1 MLDIKKIV
9 SGAFQENTY
18 IIWDKKSL
26 ESAVI
31 DPGCVSGEEEKIV
44 QKFIHDNKLVVK
56 YLIATHCHLDHVAG
70 CKFIKEKYN
79 PEYYIPEEDLP
90 LHQNAS
96 QQAAAFR
103 IQINTPP
110 APDKYITEDFKQI
123 LQNISAIA
131 EKQHTKS
138 PINETFFLEN
148 SIVSETNSHGIKQT
162 DKIIVSFNSRFNN
175 QVLVNVKTP
184 KITKPIHVPI
194 SKELKDT
201 PLKQKQLREKVILYK
216 ILGDNMLSTFYSEL
230 KIQTT
235 DYFNHKIQ
243 GLTFRSL
250 LSFNLKYY
258 EGSIQ
263 TIGIICL
270 KYLVNTN
277 NIRFT
282 LSKADLLNLNEYL
295 SGI

>member
-44 QKFIHDNKLVVK
+44 EKFIHDNKLVVK

-110 APDKYITEDFKQI
+110 APDKYITEETT
-123 LQNISAIA
+123 LLLGNIKLEFI
-131 EKQHTKS
+131 HTPGHTPGGYCIYIREYNKCITSDVLFYDSIGRTDLWGGDYETLIKS
-138 PINETFFLEN
+138 I
-148 SIVSETNSHGIKQT
+148 T
-162 DKIIVSFNSRFNN
+162 DKLF
-175 QVLVNVKTP
+175 VLPDNTEIYPGHGEKST
-184 KITKPIHVPI
+184 IG
-194 SKELKDT
+194 
-201 PLKQKQLREKVILYK
+201 REKK
-216 ILGDNMLSTFYSEL
+216 DNPF
-230 KIQTT
+230 
-235 DYFNHKIQ
+235 
-243 GLTFRSL
+243 FRKSHM
-250 LSFNLKYY
+250 
-258 EGSIQ
+258 
-263 TIGIICL
+263 
-270 KYLVNTN
+270 
-277 NIRFT
+277 
-282 LSKADLLNLNEYL
+282 
-295 SGI
+295 